1 MKKDIKHIFWML
13 LCLFTI
19 VACSDENHE
28 MLITGPEIPEL
39 DHEPSIEELVE
50 GINNYPTKFKGD
62 KQGKIWYKAAA
73 GDDLYGYEGDVYV
86 HIGINDWM
94 YVPTEWGVNEDK
106 YKAEKVADN
115 I

>member
-62 KQGKIWYKAAA
+62 KQQPATTCTAMK
-73 GDDLYGYEGDVYV
+73 V
-86 HIGINDWM
+86 M
-94 YVPTEWGVNEDK
+94 YMFTSVSMTGCMFLRNGV
-106 YKAEKVADN
+106 
-115 I
+115 

>member
-39 DHEPSIEELVE
+39 DHEPSIE
-50 GINNYPTKFKGD
+50 
-62 KQGKIWYKAAA
+62 
-73 GDDLYGYEGDVYV
+73 
-86 HIGINDWM
+86 DW
-94 YVPTEWGVNEDK
+94 
-106 YKAEKVADN
+106 
-115 I
+115 

>member
-1 MKKDIKHIFWML
+1 MENNIMKKNIKHIFWML

-50 GINNYPTKFKGD
+50 GN
-62 KQGKIWYKAAA
+62 Q
-73 GDDLYGYEGDVYV
+73 
-86 HIGINDWM
+86 
-94 YVPTEWGVNEDK
+94 
-106 YKAEKVADN
+106 
-115 I
+115 

>member
-50 GINNYPTKFKGD
+50 GINNYPTKFKGESKVKSGI
-62 KQGKIWYKAAA
+62 KQQPVTTCTAMK
-73 GDDLYGYEGDVYV
+73 V
-86 HIGINDWM
+86 M
-94 YVPTEWGVNEDK
+94 YMFTSVSMTGCMFLRNGV
-106 YKAEKVADN
+106 
-115 I
+115 

>member
-39 DHEPSIEELVE
+39 DHEPSIE
-50 GINNYPTKFKGD
+50 G
-62 KQGKIWYKAAA
+62 
-73 GDDLYGYEGDVYV
+73 
-86 HIGINDWM
+86 
-94 YVPTEWGVNEDK
+94 NETDSHLGSFSIVK
-106 YKAEKVADN
+106 S
-115 I
+115 

>member
-73 GDDLYGYEGDVYV
+73 GDDLYGYEG
-86 HIGINDWM
+86 
-94 YVPTEWGVNEDK
+94 EDRK
-106 YKAEKVADN
+106 STRLNSSHGYRSRMPSSA
-115 I
+115 

>member
-62 KQGKIWYKAAA
+62 KQGKIWYKQQPATTCTAMK
-73 GDDLYGYEGDVYV
+73 V
-86 HIGINDWM
+86 M
-94 YVPTEWGVNEDK
+94 YMFTSVSMTGCMFLRNGG
-106 YKAEKVADN
+106 
-115 I
+115 

>member
-1 MKKDIKHIFWML
+1 ML

-50 GINNYPTKFKGD
+50 GLNSRATSKVKSGI
-62 KQGKIWYKAAA
+62 KQQPVTTCTAMK
-73 GDDLYGYEGDVYV
+73 V
-86 HIGINDWM
+86 M
-94 YVPTEWGVNEDK
+94 YMFTSVSMTGCMFLRNGV
-106 YKAEKVADN
+106 
-115 I
+115 